1 MARVNVGVNPKFL
14 SDQHLI
20 AEAVEITMIVNGLRA
35 NNWTIKSQVPAEFTL
50 NTGHINF
57 FKPKLLYLQRRLLDL
72 NAEIVR
78 RGFDAGNTIDLPDL
92 PQVKRFCRDW
102 TPSTRDTKIVRKR
115 IVERLTAPLK
125 ATSGFHKYMGKPI
138 TDMHQFCNTLLNSP
152 LHYV

>member
-20 AEAVEITMIVNGLRA
+20 AEAVETVMIVNGFKM
-35 NNWTIKSQVPAEFTL
+35 NNWSIKGQIPDQFVLGA
-50 NTGHINF
+50 GHINF

-78 RGFDAGNTIDLPDL
+78 RGFDAGNTIDLPNL
-92 PQVKRFCRDW
+92 PQVKRFCHDW
-102 TPSTRDTKIVRKR
+102 APSTRDTKIVRKR

-125 ATSGFHKYMGKPI
+125 AKSSFHKYMGEPI
-138 TDMHQFCNTLLNSP
+138 ADMHQFCNTLLNSP

>member
-72 NAEIVR
+72 NAEITR
-78 RGFDAGNTIDLPDL
+78 RGFKAGNTIDLPNL
-92 PQVKRFCRDW
+92 PQVKRFYYDW
-102 TPSTRDTKIVRKR
+102 APSTRDTKIVRER
-115 IVERLTAPLK
+115 IVERLKTPLK
-125 ATSGFHKYMGKPI
+125 ATSKFHRYMGKLI
-138 TDMHQFCNTLLNSP
+138 TNLDEFCNQIINSP

>member
-57 FKPKLLYLQRRLLDL
+57 FKPKLLYLQCRLLDL
-72 NAEIVR
+72 NAEITR
-78 RGFDAGNTIDLPDL
+78 RGFKVGNTIDLPNL
-92 PQVKRFCRDW
+92 PQVERFCNDW
-102 TPSTRDTKIVRKR
+102 APSTLDTEIVRKR
-115 IVERLTAPLK
+115 IVERLTTPLK
-125 ATSGFHKYMGKPI
+125 AKSNFHKYMGEPI
-138 TDMHQFCNTLLNSP
+138 VNMNEFCNNILNAP
-152 LHYV
+152 LHSV